1 MRQATYIET
10 IQQVSKMQK
19 SVCEQ
24 ELDDHNKQVEEL
36 TGDEA
41 TEVNVVP

>member
-1 MRQATYIET
+1 M
-10 IQQVSKMQK
+10 
-19 SVCEQ
+19 CEQ

-41 TEVNVVP
+41 TEVNVVPKVIVNVPHGTLFPNTYLL